1 MAEQSPKA
9 GRYRI
14 VVTSWDRIKNGARTR
29 FRLGDEVD
37 LTDDE
42 ARRLAGSKHFPA
54 AVKVQEEEGPKSSS
68 TSTSTSSKGS
78 ESEKK

>member
-29 FRLGDEVD
+29 FHLGDEVD

-42 ARRLAGSKHFPA
+42 ARRLAGAKHFPA
-54 AVKVQEEEGPKSSS
+54 AVKVQEEEGPKP
-68 TSTSTSSKGS
+68 STSTSSKGS